1 MSALVAVKSRM
12 EDVHAM
18 VTKEASALPAS
29 RILRSGDYRRMPW
42 KNGAGRTS
50 EILCEPATGDWR
62 WRLSIAEVEVAA
74 PFSVYPGV
82 ERELVLLSGNGLRLH
97 FGDGQV
103 SELLPPYGE
112 LRFPGERQLV
122 GEPIDGP
129 SRDFNLMWKRGELD
143 ACLWRRPL
151 AGTMV
156 VFAEPG
162 ETWAVHMLTGRGRFA
177 DDSGLGA
184 IEPGDT
190 AILCASGTEQRS
202 RFALDASGEAL
213 VVHVQESRTIRG
225 GCAGACA

>member
-1 MSALVAVKSRM
+1 MNAPAAVKPRM
-12 EDVHAM
+12 EDVRAM
-18 VTKEASALPAS
+18 AEQGSSARPAS
-29 RILRSGDYRRMPW
+29 RILRYGDYRRMPW

-50 EILCEPATGDWR
+50 EILCEPAAGDWR

-74 PFSVYPGV
+74 PFSSYPGV

-97 FGDGQV
+97 FEDGQV

-112 LRFPGERQLV
+112 LRFPGERRLV

-129 SRDFNLMWKRGELD
+129 SRDFNLMWKRGQVD

-151 AGTMV
+151 AGIMV
-156 VFAEPG
+156 LFAAPG
-162 ETWAVHMLTGRGRFA
+162 ETWAVHLLTGQGRFA

-190 AILCASGTEQRS
+190 AILCANDAERG
-202 RFALDASGEAL
+202 RFALEASGEAL
-213 VVHVQESRTIRG
+213 VMHIQEGRNHRG
-225 GCAGACA
+225 DRAGACA